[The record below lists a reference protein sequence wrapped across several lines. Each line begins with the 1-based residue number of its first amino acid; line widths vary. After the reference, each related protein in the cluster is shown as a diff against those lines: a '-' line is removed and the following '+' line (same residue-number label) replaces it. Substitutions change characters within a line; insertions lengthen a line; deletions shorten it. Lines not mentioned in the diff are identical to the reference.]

1 MLRGQRQCL
10 GTTAVLRVLK
20 LHEKRP
26 HDGEDVYEPRPAEEE
41 KGTFTNGFDLIVVS
55 NNLQVMDVQHF
66 ESQGLSLRDGLGYAI
81 LVVKS
86 MQHFRAAFH
95 FDDGAAAQGG
105 VTTQPP
111 RTVAAEVLVAD
122 GGGLCSPGALTRPQA
137 AASYVKVRRPIYPWD
152 SDVDY
157 CTGPMKNASY

>member
-26 HDGEDVYEPRPAEEE
+26 HDEDDVVYELSPAEGEE
-41 KGTFTNGFDLIVVS
+41 GTFTNGFDLIVVS

-66 ESQGLSLRDGLGYAI
+66 ESQGLSLRDGLGYAVV
-81 LVVKS
+81 VVKS
-86 MQHFRAAFH
+86 MQHFRAAFQ
-95 FDDGAAAQGG
+95 FDDGAASRGE
-105 VTTQPP
+105 VTTQPL

-122 GGGLCSPGALTRPQA
+122 GGGLCSPGALARPQA
-137 AASYVKVRRPIYPWD
+137 AESYVKVRRPIYPWD

-157 CTGPMKNASY
+157 CAGSMKNTI